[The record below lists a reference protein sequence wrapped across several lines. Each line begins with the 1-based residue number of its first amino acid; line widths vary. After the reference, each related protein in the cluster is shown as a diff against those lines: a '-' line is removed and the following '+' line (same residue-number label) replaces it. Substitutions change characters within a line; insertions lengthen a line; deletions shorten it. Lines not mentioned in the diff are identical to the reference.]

1 MWAARGRSGPL
12 LANCVS
18 TRVPTM
24 ATDANP
30 EANWVRARL
39 IPTTGITGAQEQ
51 ETRATSALLAV
62 VGSVDEFG
70 RRLTRLAGAP
80 AGGVECFTEV
90 AFKINGTK
98 AVARPDG
105 LIRVSRGKTSWTAL
119 VEVKTGK
126 NQLNVDQLNLY
137 LDVAREQGF
146 DALITISNQISP
158 NENTHPTVGIDG
170 RKLRKLALHHWSWS
184 RLLSIAVM
192 EKEHRGVSDPDQA
205 WILGELIRYL
215 EHPKSGALAFDD
227 MGENWVSLRDAV
239 SAGTLRASDK
249 ESISQ
254 ITANWDAL
262 LRFAALHMGRRL
274 GTEVQH
280 QLSRKES
287 NDPALRQNN
296 LCSALLN
303 SGVLVGEIRIPDT
316 VDDITVTADL
326 RSKAIT
332 CSVSLDAPKTGR
344 NTTRVN
350 WLTRQLTAAPGHV
363 RVEAFVAHQR
373 GRGSAELLGKV
384 RDEPE
389 SLLTDPSKDV
399 VRFEIATMGKMGIK
413 RGTGQGA
420 FIDSVLDTL
429 DVFYADVVQH
439 VKEWQAPPPK
449 APKPSTIDSKDDET
463 RDGAPMSAPE
473 PVKTWEMPS
482 FQPYKPG
489 GM

>member
-1 MWAARGRSGPL
+1 MNPAAKWA
-12 LANCVS
+12 
-18 TRVPTM
+18 
-24 ATDANP
+24 
-30 EANWVRARL
+30 RARL
-39 IPTTGITGAQEQ
+39 IPTTGISGAQEQ

-62 VGSVDEFG
+62 IGSVDEFG
-70 RRLTRLAGAP
+70 KRLTRLAGAP
-80 AGGVECFTEV
+80 AGNVECFTEV
-90 AFKINGTK
+90 AFKIDGTK

-126 NQLNVDQLNLY
+126 NQLESNQLNMY

-158 NENTHPTVGIDG
+158 SESKHPTPGIDG
-170 RKLRKLALHHWSWS
+170 RKLRKVSLHHWSWS
-184 RLLSIAVM
+184 RLLSVAVM

-239 SAGTLRASDK
+239 SSGTLRASDK
-249 ESISQ
+249 ESLAE

-274 GTEVQH
+274 GAEVQH
-280 QLSRKES
+280 QLSRKEA
-287 NDPALRQNN
+287 NDPALRQQN
-296 LCSALLN
+296 LCAALV
-303 SGVLVGEIRIPDT
+303 SGGALSGEIRIPDT
-316 VDDITVTADL
+316 IGDITVTADL
-326 RSKAIT
+326 RAKSIT
-332 CSVSLDAPKTGR
+332 CSISTEAPKSGR

-350 WLTRQLTAAPGHV
+350 WLARQLKDAPGHI
-363 RVEAFVAHQR
+363 RVEVFVAHQR

-384 RDEPE
+384 RDEPDC
-389 SLLTDPSKDV
+389 LITDPSKDV
-399 VRFEIATMGKMGIK
+399 VRFEVATMGKMGIK

-429 DVFYADVVQH
+429 DAFYADVVQH
-439 VKEWQAPPPK
+439 LKEWQAPPPK
-449 APKPSTIDSKDDET
+449 APKPPQVEAESVDATSEARPSEALSQ
-463 RDGAPMSAPE
+463 RDTPE
-473 PVKTWEMPS
+473 PVRTWEMPS

-489 GM
+489 GF

>member
-1 MWAARGRSGPL
+1 
-12 LANCVS
+12 
-18 TRVPTM
+18 M
-24 ATDANP
+24 ATDTNP
-30 EANWVRARL
+30 EAHWVRARL
-39 IPTTGITGAQEQ
+39 IPTTGINGVQEQ

-62 VGSVDEFG
+62 VGSVSEFG

-80 AGGVECFTEV
+80 AGNVECFTEV

-126 NQLNVDQLNLY
+126 NQLAPDQLNMY
-137 LDVAREQGF
+137 LDVAKEQGF
-146 DALITISNQISP
+146 DALITISNQIS
-158 NENTHPTVGIDG
+158 TSDTKHPTAGVDG
-170 RKLRKLALHHWSWS
+170 RKLRKLELHHWSWS
-184 RLLSIAVM
+184 ELLSTAVM

-227 MGENWVSLRDAV
+227 MGESWVPVREAV

-249 ESISQ
+249 DSIGEV
-254 ITANWDAL
+254 TANWDAL
-262 LRFAALHMGRRL
+262 LRFAALHLGRRL

-280 QLSRKES
+280 QVSRKEAA
-287 NDPALRQNN
+287 DPALRQQAVS
-296 LCSALLN
+296 SALINTGAL
-303 SGVLVGEIRIPDT
+303 SGDIRIPNT
-316 VDDITVTADL
+316 IGDITVTADL
-326 RSKAIT
+326 RSKSIT
-332 CSVSLDAPKTGR
+332 CHVSIDAPKSGR
-344 NTTRVN
+344 NSTRVN
-350 WLTRQLTAAPGHV
+350 WLARQLKDAPGHV

-389 SLLTDPSKDV
+389 SLLPDPTKDV
-399 VRFEIATMGKMGIK
+399 VRFEVATMGKMGIK

-420 FIDSVLDTL
+420 FIDSVLHTL
-429 DVFYADVVQH
+429 DAFYADVVQH
-439 VKEWQAPPPK
+439 LKEWQAPPPK
-449 APKPSTIDSKDDET
+449 APKPPQVDTPKVET
-463 RDGAPMSAPE
+463 PEVDATGEPRPAEALPASAAPE
-473 PVKTWEMPS
+473 PVRTWDMSS

-489 GM
+489 GF